1 MTEPT
6 LNVSSSEVI
15 DPRRWAALAILLVGA
30 FLAPLDFFIVNVA
43 MPAITS
49 GLRASAADVQLVIS
63 GYAVVYAVFLI
74 TGGRLGDIFGRKAVF
89 LAGLAGFALA
99 SALCGLAWSP
109 TSLIAGRLLQ
119 ALAAA
124 AMAPQALASVHALFP
139 PHERGRAL
147 SIYGVTL
154 GLASIA
160 GQLLGGALVGA
171 NVDGFGWRL
180 IFLINL
186 PVAIVAFIAAIPL
199 LRETRSGT
207 RPRLDLVGVILSA
220 ATLTALVLP
229 LIEGRERGWP
239 WWSIAMLLT
248 TPLFAE
254 AFRRYEIRLAEA
266 GGEPLVAIDAFASP
280 GLVRGLGA
288 IATLYALAAF
298 FLTFSIYLQAGLG
311 RTALEAGLAILP
323 FSVGFLLGSFASP
336 MVGNRVGIMAPS
348 VGFGFSATGLVGL
361 AAVAALSATGR
372 HAAFR
377 PAGDAAAIDRPRHG
391 PVDSDHGSRRRRT
404 RRAAPRGAGRR
415 HGQFNLAGE
424 RGDGRRHSRRRV
436 LRDTRQP
443 HGPAGFGA
451 GFRRHH
457 AAGRRLPCRRRIAR
471 RWPWSAAACEGFVAN
486 GRRRGRMR
494 GREAANGLEGI
505 GSLGVRTEGA
515 QKG

>member
-1 MTEPT
+1 MGNPE
-6 LNVSSSEVI
+6 LSASSDEII

-109 TSLIAGRLLQ
+109 TSLISGRLLQ

-147 SIYGVTL
+147 SIYGITL

-186 PVAIVAFIAAIPL
+186 PVAIVAFAAAIPL
-199 LRETRSGT
+199 LRETRGGT
-207 RPRLDLVGVILSA
+207 RPRLDLIGVVLSA

-254 AFRRYEIRLAEA
+254 AFRRYEIRLAKA

-280 GLVRGLGA
+280 GLLRGLGA
-288 IATLYALAAF
+288 IATLYMLAAF

-323 FSVGFLLGSFASP
+323 FSVGFLIGSFASP
-336 MVGNRVGIMAPS
+336 MVGNRVGVMAPS
-348 VGFGFSATGLVGL
+348 VGFGLSATGLVAL
-361 AAVAALSATGR
+361 AAVAALTPPAIQPPFGLLATALLLIGLGMGLSIPTMVRVVVERVAQHRAGLVGGMVNSTLQASAAMGVAILGGAFYAILGNRTDPGALAQAFAVTMLLVAVC
-372 HAAFR
+372 HVAGAWLAAGLGQRR
-377 PAGDAAAIDRPRHG
+377 PVR
-391 PVDSDHGSRRRRT
+391 VSSRKAEVAVECEAKK
-404 RRAAPRGAGRR
+404 RRAA
-415 HGQFNLAGE
+415 
-424 RGDGRRHSRRRV
+424 
-436 LRDTRQP
+436 
-443 HGPAGFGA
+443 
-451 GFRRHH
+451 
-457 AAGRRLPCRRRIAR
+457 
-471 RWPWSAAACEGFVAN
+471 
-486 GRRRGRMR
+486 
-494 GREAANGLEGI
+494 
-505 GSLGVRTEGA
+505 
-515 QKG
+515 